1 MKKTILTI
9 VLAALWSVLNGFAQ
23 EIPVAAK
30 PVNIISGK
38 IRNEKGEGL
47 QGASIIV
54 KDSKIAGK
62 SDTNG
67 HFRLSGVPPHAILLI
82 SFIGYLPQEIP
93 IANKGSEITITLL
106 PDSRQ
111 LEEVIVSTGYQ
122 EIPLERATGSFAS
135 ISKELFNRQISTD
148 VISRLKGITPSL
160 LFDERSGSSKLSI
173 RGRSTIFANDQPLI
187 VLDNFP
193 YEGDINNINPND
205 IENISILRDAAAA
218 SIWGA
223 RAGNGVIVIN
233 TKKGSLSQPLT
244 TEFHSNL
251 TRIQQPDQFYQPRMT
266 SSDFIDTEILL
277 FQRGFYNAD
286 LNNTTTRPPIS
297 EVVDLLDRNKK
308 GLISNS
314 EMESRINVL
323 RAYDLRN
330 DLTDLMYRKGTN
342 IQNALSLRG
351 GAEDH
356 TYYYSAGF
364 DNNLSNAIANDYSR
378 LTLNTSQS
386 FRPVKGLQLNASL
399 NFSQTNSNINNT
411 VQELVTGG
419 PSGRVMYPY
428 TRLIDENGDPLS
440 ITKDYRNSYK
450 DEAFGQGYLDWQF
463 RPLEELE
470 LPGQRV
476 QSNDIRFLSG
486 LRYQLGKLFSTD
498 IKYQYQR
505 QWENGNSLN
514 SIDSYYTR
522 NLINRYTSKSANDI
536 IRNIPVG
543 GILDLLRSNLD
554 SHNGRAQLNYNHNFK
569 QHSINA
575 LAGIE
580 IREIETAANSNRVFG
595 YDPNLGSTVAVNP
608 TTSFPLS
615 PNGNGLILANPS
627 ISETL
632 NRFRSYFTNVAY
644 TLNNKYIFSAS
655 GRIDQSNHFGVSSN
669 QRAVPLWSAG
679 IKWDL
684 ASEEFYKL
692 DFLPTLRLKATY
704 GYNGNIDKTVTA
716 YTTANFTRNSQN
728 GLPAANINNPPNPNL
743 RWEKT
748 GILNLGIEFG
758 SKNGRLNGNL
768 EYYSKK
774 GIDLI
779 GQSPLDPTSGQ
790 SSFRGNVANMK
801 GSGVDLELHSI
812 NLDRKLRW
820 ESNLLFS
827 YSRDEVTSYAIS
839 PTFASYMA
847 DASLTGSQSSFS
859 PTPGKPLF
867 GIYSKQWAGL
877 DPATGNPMGYVHGVP
892 SMNYSLLNSSSG
904 QTVDSLVF
912 HGRAL
917 PPVYGAL
924 RNSFSMKGFTI
935 SANITYRFGYY
946 FKRRSIEYSTLFTTG
961 RSHSDYA
968 LRWQKA
974 GDEAFTSV
982 PAFPADNNSARDNFY
997 RNAEILVEK
1006 GDNIRLQDIN
1016 LSYDLTNKQ
1025 WTKMPFRKLSM
1036 FIYLNNAGLLW
1047 TANKQGIDPDYP
1059 DMKLSRSIAFGLR
1072 TTL

>member
-1 MKKTILTI
+1 
-9 VLAALWSVLNGFAQ
+9 
-23 EIPVAAK
+23 
-30 PVNIISGK
+30 
-38 IRNEKGEGL
+38 
-47 QGASIIV
+47 
-54 KDSKIAGK
+54 
-62 SDTNG
+62 
-67 HFRLSGVPPHAILLI
+67 
-82 SFIGYLPQEIP
+82 
-93 IANKGSEITITLL
+93 
-106 PDSRQ
+106 
-111 LEEVIVSTGYQ
+111 
-122 EIPLERATGSFAS
+122 
-135 ISKELFNRQISTD
+135 
-148 VISRLKGITPSL
+148 
-160 LFDERSGSSKLSI
+160 
-173 RGRSTIFANDQPLI
+173 
-187 VLDNFP
+187 
-193 YEGDINNINPND
+193 
-205 IENISILRDAAAA
+205 
-218 SIWGA
+218 
-223 RAGNGVIVIN
+223 
-233 TKKGSLSQPLT
+233 
-244 TEFHSNL
+244 
-251 TRIQQPDQFYQPRMT
+251 
-266 SSDFIDTEILL
+266 
-277 FQRGFYNAD
+277 
-286 LNNTTTRPPIS
+286 
-297 EVVDLLDRNKK
+297 
-308 GLISNS
+308 
-314 EMESRINVL
+314 
-323 RAYDLRN
+323 
-330 DLTDLMYRKGTN
+330 
-342 IQNALSLRG
+342 
-351 GAEDH
+351 
-356 TYYYSAGF
+356 
-364 DNNLSNAIANDYSR
+364 
-378 LTLNTSQS
+378 
-386 FRPVKGLQLNASL
+386 
-399 NFSQTNSNINNT
+399 
-411 VQELVTGG
+411 
-419 PSGRVMYPY
+419 
-428 TRLIDENGDPLS
+428 
-440 ITKDYRNSYK
+440 
-450 DEAFGQGYLDWQF
+450 
-463 RPLEELE
+463 
-470 LPGQRV
+470 
-476 QSNDIRFLSG
+476 
-486 LRYQLGKLFSTD
+486 
-498 IKYQYQR
+498 
-505 QWENGNSLN
+505 
-514 SIDSYYTR
+514 
-522 NLINRYTSKSANDI
+522 
-536 IRNIPVG
+536 
-543 GILDLLRSNLD
+543 
-554 SHNGRAQLNYNHNFK
+554 
-569 QHSINA
+569 
-575 LAGIE
+575 
-580 IREIETAANSNRVFG
+580 
-595 YDPNLGSTVAVNP
+595 
-608 TTSFPLS
+608 
-615 PNGNGLILANPS
+615 
-627 ISETL
+627 
-632 NRFRSYFTNVAY
+632 
-644 TLNNKYIFSAS
+644 
-655 GRIDQSNHFGVSSN
+655 
-669 QRAVPLWSAG
+669 
-679 IKWDL
+679 L

-716 YTTANFTRNSQN
+716 YTTANFTRNNQN

-877 DPATGNPMGYVHGVP
+877 DPATGNPMGYVQGVP

-946 FKRRSIEYSTLFTTG
+946 FKRRSIEYSNLFTTG

-1025 WTKMPFRKLSM
+1025 WTKLPFEKLSL
-1036 FIYLNNAGLLW
+1036 FIYLNNGGLLW

-1072 TTL
+1072 ASL

>member
-1 MKKTILTI
+1 MKKTIQTI
-9 VLAALWSVLNGFAQ
+9 VLAMLWPLVNSFSQ
-23 EIPVAAK
+23 EVPVK
-30 PVNIISGK
+30 PLIIISGK
-38 IRNEKGEGL
+38 ITNQKGQAL
-47 QGASIIV
+47 QGASIRV
-54 KDSKIAGK
+54 KNSRIAGI

-67 HFRLSGVPPHAILLI
+67 NFRLSQVPVQSRLQI
-82 SFIGYLPQEIP
+82 SFIGYLPQEVAI
-93 IANKGSEITITLL
+93 IGKGKDINIILV
-106 PDSRQ
+106 PDARQ
-111 LEEVIVSTGYQ
+111 LQEVIVSTGYQ

-160 LFDERSGSSKLSI
+160 LFDERSGTTKLSI

-205 IENISILRDAAAA
+205 IENINILRDAAAA

-233 TKKGSLSQPLT
+233 TKKGILSQPLT
-244 TEFHSNL
+244 TEFQSNL
-251 TRIQQPDQFYQPRMT
+251 TQIGQPDQFYQPRIST
-266 SSDFIDTEILL
+266 SDFIDNEILL

-297 EVVDLLDRNKK
+297 EVVDLLNRNKK
-308 GLISNS
+308 GFISNS
-314 EMESRINVL
+314 EMANRISVL
-323 RAYDLRN
+323 RTYDLRN
-330 DLTDLMYRKGTN
+330 DLEELMYRKGTN
-342 IQNALSLRG
+342 IQNAISLRG
-351 GAEDH
+351 GGEDH

-364 DNNLSNAIANDYSR
+364 DNNLSNAIANDFSR
-378 LTLNTSQS
+378 LTLNTSQI
-386 FRPVKGLQLNASL
+386 FRPIKDLQLNAAL
-399 NFSQTNSNINNT
+399 NFSQINSNKNNT
-411 VQELVTGG
+411 LQELVTGG
-419 PSGRVMYPY
+419 PSGRVLYPY
-428 TRLIDENGDPLS
+428 SRLIDENGNSLS
-440 ITKDYRNSYK
+440 ITKDYSNSYK
-450 DEAFGQGYLDWQF
+450 EEAFQQGYLDWNF
-463 RPLEELE
+463 RPLEELRM
-470 LPGQRV
+470 PGQQV
-476 QSNDIRFLSG
+476 KSSDIRLLTG
-486 LRYQLGKLFSTD
+486 LKYQIGKLFSTD

-522 NLINRYTSKSANDI
+522 NLINRYTSKNATDL

-543 GILDLLRSNLD
+543 GILDLTRTNLD

-595 YDPNLGSTVAVNP
+595 YDANLGSSIVVNP

-615 PNGNGLILANPS
+615 PTGSGLISADPS
-627 ISETL
+627 ISGTL
-632 NRFRSYFTNVAY
+632 NRFRSYFTNLAY
-644 TLNNKYIFSAS
+644 TLNDKYIFSAS

-679 IKWDL
+679 LKWDL
-684 ASEEFYKL
+684 ASEKFYKL
-692 DFLPTLRLKATY
+692 DFLPILRLKVTY

-716 YTTANFTRNSQN
+716 LTTANFTRNNQN

-743 RWEKT
+743 SWEKT

-758 SKNGRLNGNL
+758 SKNGRLSGNI

-801 GSGVDLELHSI
+801 GSGIDIELRSL
-812 NLDRKLRW
+812 NSTGKLRW
-820 ESNLLFS
+820 ESNFLFS
-827 YSRDEVTSYAIS
+827 YTTDVITNYAIS
-839 PTFASYMA
+839 PVFASYMT
-847 DASLTGSQSSFS
+847 DASLTGSHTSFT

-877 DPATGNPMGYVHGVP
+877 DPNTGNPMGYVQGVP
-892 SMNYSLLNSSSG
+892 STNYSILNSSSG

-917 PPVYGAL
+917 PPVFGAL
-924 RNSFSMKGFTI
+924 RNSFSLKGFTL
-935 SANITYRFGYY
+935 SGNITYRFGYY

-961 RSHSDYA
+961 RSHSDYT
-968 LRWQKA
+968 LRWQKP
-974 GDEAFTSV
+974 GDEAYTSV

-1006 GDNIRLQDIN
+1006 GDNLRLQDIS

-1025 WTKMPFRKLSM
+1025 WPKLPVRKLSI
-1036 FIYLNNAGLLW
+1036 FIYLNNGGLLW
-1047 TANKQGIDPDYP
+1047 TANEKSIDPDYP